1 MAQDYIYPEDLVARD
16 PTFREVLRVFRDS
29 DLSRIDVDSI
39 TDRIQEIA
47 HLRNKD
53 PLRKVA
59 ERGFGQANYA
69 ESMTKSSGKDNSYND
84 ELLDYRMTL
93 TKAKGFIDDLVT
105 SAVSTYTALYRAEF
119 KAAGNSVTEAQA
131 LVRDLLR
138 DVIRYQASIH
148 TAIEMIDVAS
158 KRLQDSHFS
167 NRFCHDA
174 YSRVAYD
181 RMI

>member
-1 MAQDYIYPEDLVARD
+1 MASL
-16 PTFREVLRVFRDS
+16 T
-29 DLSRIDVDSI
+29 
-39 TDRIQEIA
+39 
-47 HLRNKD
+47 
-53 PLRKVA
+53 
-59 ERGFGQANYA
+59 
-69 ESMTKSSGKDNSYND
+69 
-84 ELLDYRMTL
+84 LLQL
-93 TKAKGFIDDLVT
+93 K
-105 SAVSTYTALYRAEF
+105 E
-119 KAAGNSVTEAQA
+119 Q
-131 LVRDLLR
+131 VRDLLR